1 MYSSNCAHENSANND
16 TLHIRSSDR
25 KKKKISVFI
34 CKAQVEY
41 KSSGIGHS
49 PIIEL
54 ILSND
59 GQTKL
64 VNLNIRKLD
73 ASNKNEKRL
82 TVVIYWILISFG
94 TRFYVWENQCTVEI
108 VEQKHL
114 LTITLISEYLKITL
128 ISTRARSYGVPSE
141 NRVYTSVI
149 VVIHKRTVTIPKYWD
164 TFSKRKEEA
173 IL

>member
-1 MYSSNCAHENSANND
+1 MYSSNSAHENSANND

-108 VEQKHL
+108 VEQKEAFINNYLNQWVPKNNINFNTSTQLWSTQWKSSLHL
-114 LTITLISEYLKITL
+114 SNCGYPQTHGNDSQ
-128 ISTRARSYGVPSE
+128 
-141 NRVYTSVI
+141 
-149 VVIHKRTVTIPKYWD
+149 
-164 TFSKRKEEA
+164 
-173 IL
+173 ILRHIQ